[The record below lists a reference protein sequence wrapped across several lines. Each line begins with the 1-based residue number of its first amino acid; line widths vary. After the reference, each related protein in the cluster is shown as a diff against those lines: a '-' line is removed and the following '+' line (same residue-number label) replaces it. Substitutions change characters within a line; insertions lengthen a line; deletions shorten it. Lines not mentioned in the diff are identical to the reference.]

1 MVSDCR
7 NDVSTVI
14 IKNCFCHV
22 RFQTAVNDET
32 QKVTIRDDNLDPECF
47 PKQYL
52 QYFVEVDAALWT
64 SEEPSGEQI
73 VKSILNANEDESEK
87 ADD

>member
-1 MVSDCR
+1 M
-7 NDVSTVI
+7 
-14 IKNCFCHV
+14 
-22 RFQTAVNDET
+22 
-32 QKVTIRDDNLDPECF
+32 DPECF
-47 PKQYL
+47 PE
-52 QYFVEVDAALWT
+52 QYFVEVDAAFWT